1 MTSEQG
7 ERGRGR
13 LAGHAPYVIVLL
25 GVLGGLFASWQNFR
39 SGAYIMAA
47 SMLCGAACR
56 AFLPEERLGFL
67 VTRKRVTDIT
77 VMASLGLGLAF
88 FAWTARGG

>member
-1 MTSEQG
+1 MTTEQG
-7 ERGRGR
+7 ERAKGR
-13 LAGHAPYVIVLL
+13 LAGHVPYAIVLV

-39 SGAYIMAA
+39 LGAYIMAA
-47 SMLCGAACR
+47 SMLCAAAFR

-77 VMASLGLGLAF
+77 VMALLGLGLAL
-88 FAWTARGG
+88 FAWTAPGG

>member
-1 MTSEQG
+1 M
-7 ERGRGR
+7 
-13 LAGHAPYVIVLL
+13 PYVVVLL

-39 SGAYIMAA
+39 MGAYIMAA
-47 SMLCGAACR
+47 SMLCGAAFR

-67 VTRKRVTDIT
+67 VTRKKVTDIT
-77 VMASLGLGLAF
+77 VMALLGLGLAL